1 MPKIDWKREIFTIPN
16 LLSLFRLVLIPVY
29 IVMYLNAQ
37 TPLDFYLS
45 AGILTLSCFTDLI
58 DGYIA
63 RRFNM
68 ISNVGKLLDP
78 LADKATQFTLIIC
91 LAIRYSVLWGVI
103 ILFVTKE
110 IFQLVAVIISVKKGT
125 VLKGA
130 LLSGKICT
138 TVLFVRLVF
147 LVMFPNVDILVV
159 NIIAAVDFVF
169 LLFAFTDYVFA
180 YIKKD
185 SHFESVEDATK
196 YD

>member
-16 LLSLFRLVLIPVY
+16 LLSLFRLILIPVY

-45 AGILTLSCFTDLI
+45 AGILTLSCFTDLL

-78 LADKATQFTLIIC
+78 LADKATQFTLIVC
-91 LAIRYSVLWGVI
+91 LAIRYPVLWGLI
-103 ILFVTKE
+103 ALFVIKE
-110 IFQLVAVIISVKKGT
+110 LFQLIAVMVSIQKGT

-138 TVLFVRLVF
+138 TVLFVSLVF
-147 LVMFPNVDILVV
+147 LVMFPNVDPMVV
-159 NIIAAVDFVF
+159 NIIAAADFLFV
-169 LLFAFTDYVFA
+169 LFAFIDYVLA

-185 SHFESVEDATK
+185 SRFESVEDATK
-196 YD
+196 YN